1 MRASEY
7 INLNAGVL
15 KPPRG
20 KFSAGFYINRPAGE
34 ATFEK
39 IQHRHIDRRSGR
51 NRCADRGFFLYEFLS
66 GKNIYRNQ

>member
-39 IQHRHIDRRSGR
+39 SNTGILIGVLVVIVALIAVFPLLVLVR
-51 NRCADRGFFLYEFLS
+51 E
-66 GKNIYRNQ
+66 NIYRNQ